1 MTRPVAP
8 VAKHGDTQKAGR
20 AIQEIA
26 ITTRERTE
34 LLDIT
39 PQVKEI
45 VRASG
50 VERGLCVV
58 YLPHTTAG
66 LLINEGADPN
76 LLIDLTKVLAR
87 LVPPTPEAG
96 PYLHQDDNA
105 DAHIKSAL
113 CRSSETILIEAGRLV
128 LGTWQAIF
136 LCEFDGPRSR
146 KVIVKVVEG

>member
-1 MTRPVAP
+1 MTRPVAN
-8 VAKHGDTQKAGR
+8 HGDK
-20 AIQEIA
+20 IQEIA
-26 ITTRERTE
+26 INSRERTE
-34 LLDIT
+34 FLDIT

-50 VERGLCVV
+50 ITRGLCVV

-76 LLIDLTKVLAR
+76 LLTDLTKVLAR
-87 LVPPTPEAG
+87 LVPPTPEVG
-96 PYLHQDDNA
+96 PYLHEDDNA

-136 LCEFDGPRSR
+136 LCEFDGPRER
-146 KVIVKVVEG
+146 RLLVRLLADAHADAHEG

>member
-1 MTRPVAP
+1 MTRPVAN
-8 VAKHGDTQKAGR
+8 HGDKIR
-20 AIQEIA
+20 EIA
-26 ITTRERTE
+26 IKSRERTE
-34 LLDIT
+34 FLDIT

-58 YLPHTTAG
+58 YVPHTTAG

-76 LLIDLTKVLAR
+76 LLTDLTKVLAR
-87 LVPPTPEAG
+87 LVPPAPPAPETG
-96 PYLHQDDNA
+96 PYLHEDDNA

-113 CRSSETILIEAGRLV
+113 VRSSETILIEGGRLV

-136 LCEFDGPRSR
+136 LCEFDGPRER
-146 KVIVKVVEG
+146 HLFVRLLEG